1 MKQQA
6 DNSYKEMMNLNEL
19 SAVNTRKLH
28 DAEREVS
35 KLKIV
40 LDEEQHNNKK
50 IAGNLKLEW
59 VKQKGEE
66 SRAKELLN
74 QKIEDLTLK
83 IEVANESVEM
93 QKRLLDEKERELTR
107 TMNTVN
113 EENWA
118 KISELTNEK

>member
-1 MKQQA
+1 
-6 DNSYKEMMNLNEL
+6 MMSLNEIL
-19 SAVNTRKLH
+19 AANTRKLH
-28 DAEREVS
+28 DSEREVS

-40 LDEEQHNNKK
+40 LEEEQHNNKK

-74 QKIEDLTLK
+74 QKIEDMTLK